1 MFNVF
6 KGCVLSLSREKAI
19 FIWALAFPLILSTI
33 FMFMFSRLDDAGAFE
48 PIDTI
53 VVADENY
60 AAAPEFRALIET
72 LSSPGDGQMLAVRTV
87 PTIQDAIDLMN
98 GAGDGGSGYQ
108 DIESDPIAGF
118 FLLDEEGTP
127 TLYAPSGL
135 SPDSL
140 TSVNSSILKTLA
152 DGYVRNRSLV
162 ENVARTNPAA
172 LADATA
178 LQELLEGGDATQQI
192 SVTHDPPKQSVRYYF
207 ALLGMSALF
216 AGQVGLI
223 AISRTQPN
231 LSALGARRALG
242 ATSRTKTLF
251 ATLLASWL
259 LSFACLLIAYGYIRF
274 IVGVDFGGR
283 DAACIAVIATS
294 SLLAT
299 AFGTLIGA
307 LPKIEEGVKGGL
319 LSGIVCLASLFAG
332 LYGQPTMELADAVNA
347 AAPLASYINPAVQ
360 IAQAFYSIT
369 YYDTYVRT
377 GTSIAVLL
385 AMTAVL
391 FAVAA
396 LFVRRQRYASL

>member
-6 KGCVLSLSREKAI
+6 KGTVLSLSREKAI

-48 PIDTI
+48 PIDTVI
-53 VVADENY
+53 VADENY
-60 AAAPEFRALIET
+60 AAAPEFRVLIET
-72 LSSPGDGQMLAVRTV
+72 LSSSGDDQMLAVQTV
-87 PTIQDAIDLMN
+87 PTKQDAIDLMN
-98 GAGDGGSGYQ
+98 GEGGSGSGYQ
-108 DIESDPIAGF
+108 NIENDSIAGF
-118 FLLDEEGTP
+118 FLLDEDGTP

-140 TSVNSSILKTLA
+140 ASVNSSILKTLA
-152 DGYVRNRSLV
+152 DGYVRNRTLM
-162 ENVARTNPAA
+162 ENIARTNPAA
-172 LADATA
+172 LADTA
-178 LQELLEGGDATQQI
+178 AIEDLFEGGDATEQI
-192 SVTHDPPKQSVRYYF
+192 AVTHDPPKQSVRYYF

-216 AGQVGLI
+216 AGQIGLI

-242 ATSRTKTLF
+242 GTSRTKTLF
-251 ATLLASWL
+251 ATLLASWM
-259 LSFACLLIAYGYIRF
+259 LSFACLLIAYSYIRF

-319 LSGIVCLASLFAG
+319 LAGIVSLASLFAG
-332 LYGQPTMELADAVNA
+332 LYGQPTMELADTINTV
-347 AAPLASYINPAVQ
+347 APVAQYINPATQ

-369 YYDTYVRT
+369 YYDTFAPT
-377 GTSIAVLL
+377 GQSIAVLL

-396 LFVRRQRYASL
+396 LFIRRQRYASL